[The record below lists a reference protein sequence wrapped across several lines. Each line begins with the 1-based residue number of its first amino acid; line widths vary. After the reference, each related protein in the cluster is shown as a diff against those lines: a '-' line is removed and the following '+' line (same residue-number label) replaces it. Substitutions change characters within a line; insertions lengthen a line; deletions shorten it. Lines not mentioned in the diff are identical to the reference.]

1 MQLVW
6 ADDFSC
12 NTQQEAGL
20 EPFVERN
27 VAALEHRTDRGAK
40 LFAAAATEF

>member
-6 ADDFSC
+6 ADDVPC
-12 NTQQEAGL
+12 NAQQEAGL

-27 VAALEHRTDRGAK
+27 VAALEHRTDGSAK